1 MSEDRLPAEWRTVV
15 AKETELGK
23 AIFQN
28 EKVADRARAAT
39 SLFCLSRD
47 GKAFSDSDVELK
59 PTR

>member
-1 MSEDRLPAEWRTVV
+1 MPAEWRTVV